1 MSVLVAGLGQRD
13 SGDDAIGP
21 DVAAEVESLGLPG
34 VTVIRQSDPLALLDA
49 PDGAALADLV
59 IVIDAIRSGQPPGT
73 LHVVDAARG
82 PLPEW
87 TGASTHA
94 FGLAAAVELARA
106 LGRLPARL
114 VIVGVAAGQFR
125 LGEPLSPA
133 VRAAVGPASQ
143 AVARLVRGRSGE

>member
-13 SGDDAIGP
+13 RGDDAIGP
-21 DVAAEVESLGLPG
+21 EVAAEVASRGLPG
-34 VTVIRQSDPLALLDA
+34 VTVIQQSDPLALLDVW
-49 PDGAALADLV
+49 DGAGLADLV
-59 IVIDAIRSGQPPGT
+59 IVIDAIRSGEPPGT
-73 LHVVDAARG
+73 LQVVDAAGG
-82 PLPEW
+82 PLPAR

-114 VIVGVAAGQFR
+114 VIVGVEAGHFR
-125 LGEPLSPA
+125 PGEPLSPA

-143 AVARLVRGRSGE
+143 AVAQLVRGRSGE